1 MKRIVAFLTALLAVL
16 ILCAGCTPN
25 EPIVDNPTNEST
37 VDNPTKEST
46 VDRPTNNPAV
56 RNPANVLSV
65 DNPRDI
71 YFATGNDYY
80 DLYVD
85 YSFIPGPEITL
96 LSREYIDPDSI
107 HVSIDIQADYSVFV
121 TQQETGASLTTYS
134 VFENDDKR
142 VVQEVSRGV
151 HDFPLYLYQTYAGI
165 DWSNVGRKYVEYYDV
180 MEKHATGEA
189 DEDQVEIALNK
200 YNYAATEFINDYS
213 LLAIDD
219 LPTYYEYLIQIFID
233 RVEIDEEFTTV
244 QVTIGDTVYDVEI
257 GKVYIRQSPE
267 AQSKHDYFS
276 TKLGSPY
283 WLNSF
288 PYGSGIEK
296 CQSATF
302 LANEAIMLT
311 GLRFLE
317 NTTSTAKVLDV
328 AAVIADDETEA
339 YMGNGIE
346 IEWDGITPIYIEK
359 GKYVTFH
366 MTFQDDRLKE
376 INYHSSIYPV
386 YELEYDQAS
395 YEVITEIPLYRYYTD
410 KWLLYAVGLDD
421 LDMENY
427 FNDYHY
433 QTATEIWRNDVILTP
448 WDQGK

>member
-1 MKRIVAFLTALLAVL
+1 MKRIIAFLTALLTIL

-46 VDRPTNNPAV
+46 VDSPTNNPAV

-65 DNPRDI
+65 VNPRDI

-134 VFENDDKR
+134 VSENDDKR
-142 VVQEVSRGV
+142 VVQEVTRGV
-151 HDFPLYLYQTYAGI
+151 YDFPLYLYQTYAGI
-165 DWSNVGRKYVEYYDV
+165 DWADVGQKYIEYYDIV
-180 MEKHATGEA
+180 TKHTTGED
-189 DEDQVEIALNK
+189 DEAQIETALNR
-200 YNYAATEFINDYS
+200 YNYVATEYISDYS
-213 LLAIDD
+213 QLAIDD
-219 LPTYYEYLIQIFID
+219 LPTYYEYLIQVYID

-244 QVTIGDTVYDVEI
+244 QVTIDNIVYDVEI
-257 GKVYIRQSPE
+257 GKIRIRQSPE
-267 AQSKHDYFS
+267 VQSGRDYFS
-276 TKLGSPY
+276 TVIASPY
-283 WLNSF
+283 WLSSF
-288 PYGSGIEK
+288 PYGSGIEQ
-296 CQSATF
+296 CQSAVF
-302 LANEAIMLT
+302 FAKEAITLT
-311 GLRFLE
+311 GVHFLE
-317 NTTSTAKVLDV
+317 NSTSTVKVLDV
-328 AAVIADDETEA
+328 VAVIADDEAEA

-346 IEWDGITPIYIEK
+346 IQWDGITPLYVEK
-359 GKYVTFH
+359 GKYVAFH

-386 YELEYDQAS
+386 YELEYAQTS

-410 KWLLYAVGLDD
+410 KWLLYAIGLDD
-421 LDMENY
+421 IDMENY

-433 QTATEIWRNDVILTP
+433 QTATEIWRDDVILTP
-448 WDQGK
+448 WEQGK

>member
-1 MKRIVAFLTALLAVL
+1 MKRIIAFLTVLISIL
-16 ILCAGCTPN
+16 ILCSGCTPN
-25 EPIVDNPTNEST
+25 EPIVDNPTNVPVADS
-37 VDNPTKEST
+37 
-46 VDRPTNNPAV
+46 PTNNPAV
-56 RNPANVLSV
+56 KNPANVLSV

-80 DLYVD
+80 DLYAD
-85 YSFIPGPEITL
+85 YSLVPGPEITL

-107 HVSIDIQADYSVFV
+107 HVSVDIQADYSVFV
-121 TQQETGASLTTYS
+121 TPQETGASLTTYS
-134 VFENDDKR
+134 VFENDEKR
-142 VVQEVSRGV
+142 VAQEVSRGV

-165 DWSNVGRKYVEYYDV
+165 DWADVGQKYMEYYDI
-180 MEKHATGEA
+180 MAKHAAGEA
-189 DEDQVEIALNK
+189 AADQVETALNQ

-213 LLAIDD
+213 QLAVDD
-219 LPTYYEYLIQIFID
+219 LPTYYEYLIQVFID

-244 QVTIGDTVYDVEI
+244 QVTIDDTVYDVEI

-267 AQSKHDYFS
+267 VQSGRDYFS
-276 TKLGSPY
+276 TAIGSPY

-288 PYGSGIEK
+288 PYGRGVEQ

-302 LANEAIMLT
+302 LAKEAITLT

-317 NTTSTAKVLDV
+317 NTTSTAKVLEIV
-328 AAVIADDETEA
+328 AVIADDEAEA
-339 YMGNGIE
+339 YMGNGIK
-346 IEWDGITPIYIEK
+346 IKWDGITPIYVEK

-386 YELEYDQAS
+386 FELEYDQAS

-410 KWLLYAVGLDD
+410 KWLLYAIGLDD
-421 LDMENY
+421 LDMESY

-433 QTATEIWRNDVILTP
+433 QTVTEIWRNDVILTP
-448 WDQGK
+448 